1 MKMNTLICSN
11 LDIRHHKIYFKIYFL
26 FVLRIITWKFPRFC
40 ISIQIVHAI
49 SVCTAQRAQPKYNFS
64 HYFFVDLSLRLIP
77 GVFQPLEFINQR
89 ISKIFYYQHY
99 SFFIAASTSRKMQE
113 RENEAPS
120 SRRAIALLG
129 NIQISHWY
137 LTNSTKFTVV
147 NFVRMFET
155 YHIGTL

>member
-89 ISKIFYYQHY
+89 ISKIFFTI
-99 SFFIAASTSRKMQE
+99 STIAFSLLQPLERCRRGKMRRHHLGGRSLSWATSKYPSEIHQIV
-113 RENEAPS
+113 PS
-120 SRRAIALLG
+120 S
-129 NIQISHWY
+129 SK
-137 LTNSTKFTVV
+137 LTL
-147 NFVRMFET
+147 FEFF
-155 YHIGTL
+155 YQPF